1 MALKTFLRFR
11 AVSFFLGGEIM
22 KKEKHLNRFSE
33 KNDTAGSGR
42 LKPKS
47 LKYLT
52 KLEQIPQLSD
62 AEREDLEKVNEQFIF
77 RSNEYYQSLIDWDDP
92 DDPIRRIV
100 VPDVKELDDWGQL
113 DASNEEKYTK
123 VKGLEHKYTSTALL
137 LVNEVCAAY
146 CRFCFRKR
154 LFMDENEEVTK
165 DISEGLEYIREHP
178 EVSNVLL
185 TGGDPMIMS
194 TSKLGPIIKSIREVD
209 HVKIIRIGTKI
220 PAFNPYRII
229 NDPSL
234 HEMIRTYSTDE
245 KKIYIMAHFNHPK
258 ELTPVAVKGLNMLM
272 QSGAVV
278 VNQTPIIKGVND
290 DPEVLAELFNRLSF
304 IGVPPY
310 YVFLCRPT
318 LGNEPF
324 AISIENG
331 YKIFEQAR
339 SKCSGLA
346 KRAKLVMSHETGKVE
361 VVGMSK
367 GQVFLKYSRSANV
380 ENDAKFLVFD
390 SNPDAYW
397 LDDYEEAQM
406 EFLPEYSGSALVS

>member
-1 MALKTFLRFR
+1 MN
-11 AVSFFLGGEIM
+11 I
-22 KKEKHLNRFSE
+22 KKYFS
-33 KNDTAGSGR
+33 KPVDKKAQNTAGNGQKSP
-42 LKPKS
+42 KPP
-47 LKYLT
+47 KYLT
-52 KLEQIPQLSD
+52 KLEQIPQLS
-62 AEREDLEKVNEQFIF
+62 ATERKELEKVNELFIF
-77 RSNEYYQSLIDWDDP
+77 RSNEYYQSLIDWNDP

-100 VPDVKELDDWGQL
+100 VPDTQELTGWGEL
-113 DASNEEKYTK
+113 DASNEEKFTK

-165 DISEGLEYIREHP
+165 DITEALEYIREHP
-178 EVSNVLL
+178 EITNVLL

-194 TSKLGPIIKSIREVD
+194 TSKLAPIIKQIREID

-220 PAFNPYRII
+220 PAFNPYRIL

-258 ELTPVAVKGLNMLM
+258 ELTAVAVKGLNMLM
-272 QSGAVV
+272 QSGAIV
-278 VNQTPIIKGVND
+278 VNQTPLIKGVND
-290 DPEVLAELFNRLSF
+290 DADILAELFNRLSF

-324 AISIENG
+324 AIPVEKG
-331 YKIFEQAR
+331 YEIFEEAR

-346 KRAKLVMSHETGKVE
+346 KRSRLVMSHETGKVE
-361 VVGMSK
+361 MVGMSG
-367 GQVFLKYSRSANV
+367 GQVFFKYNRSV
-380 ENDAKFLVFD
+380 DIENDGKFLVFD

-397 LDDYEEAQM
+397 FDDYEEAHTV
-406 EFLPEYSGSALVS
+406 FPREYSMTTSVS

>member
-1 MALKTFLRFR
+1 MEL
-11 AVSFFLGGEIM
+11 
-22 KKEKHLNRFSE
+22 EKHLGQTTEN
-33 KNDTAGSGR
+33 NGGNGNGNGHQ
-42 LKPKS
+42 KPRS
-47 LKYLT
+47 PKYLT
-52 KLEQIPQLSD
+52 RLEQIPQLDSD
-62 AEREDLEKVNEQFIF
+62 EREQLEKVNEQFAF

-92 DDPIRRIV
+92 EDPIRRIIM
-100 VPDVKELDDWGQL
+100 PDVQELDDWGQL

-154 LFMDENEEVTK
+154 LFMNENEEVTK
-165 DISEGLEYIREHP
+165 DVSDGLEYIREHP
-178 EVSNVLL
+178 EVTNVLL

-194 TSKLGPIIKSIREVD
+194 TSKLEPIIQKIREID

-245 KKIYIMAHFNHPK
+245 KKIYIMAHFNHPN

-272 QSGAVV
+272 QSGAIV
-278 VNQTPIIKGVND
+278 VNQTPMIRGVND

-304 IGVPPY
+304 IGIPPY

-318 LGNEPF
+318 LGNQPF
-324 AISIENG
+324 AIPVEEG
-331 YKIFEQAR
+331 YEIFEQAR
-339 SKCSGLA
+339 SFCSGLA
-346 KRAKLVMSHETGKVE
+346 KRARLVMSHETGKVE
-361 VVGMSK
+361 VVGMSDS
-367 GQVFLKYSRSANV
+367 QIFFKYNRAADI

-397 LDDYEEAQM
+397 FDDYEEAQM
-406 EFLPEYSGSALVS
+406 ELPLEYSGNALVS

>member
-1 MALKTFLRFR
+1 MN
-11 AVSFFLGGEIM
+11 I
-22 KKEKHLNRFSE
+22 KKYFSKPADKE
-33 KNDTAGSGR
+33 VPVTANNGQKS
-42 LKPKS
+42 PKRP
-47 LKYLT
+47 KYLT
-52 KLEQIPQLSD
+52 KLEQIPQLS
-62 AEREDLEKVNEQFIF
+62 AIERKQLERVNELFIF
-77 RSNEYYQSLIDWDDP
+77 RSNEYYQSLIDWNDP

-100 VPDVKELDDWGQL
+100 VPDTQELSGWGEL
-113 DASNEEKYTK
+113 DASNEEKFTK

-154 LFMDENEEVTK
+154 LFMNENEEVTK

-178 EVSNVLL
+178 EITNVLL

-194 TSKLGPIIKSIREVD
+194 TSKLAPIIQQIREID

-220 PAFNPYRII
+220 PAFNPYRIL

-258 ELTPVAVKGLNMLM
+258 ELTAVAVKGLNKLM
-272 QSGAVV
+272 QSGAIV
-278 VNQTPIIKGVND
+278 VNQTPLIKGVND
-290 DPEVLAELFNRLSF
+290 DPDILAELFNRLSF

-324 AISIENG
+324 AVPVEKG
-331 YKIFEQAR
+331 YKIFEKAR

-346 KRAKLVMSHETGKVE
+346 KRSRLVMSHETGKVE
-361 VVGMSK
+361 VVGMSD
-367 GQVFLKYSRSANV
+367 GQVFFKYNRSV
-380 ENDAKFLVFD
+380 DIGNDGKFLAFD

-397 LDDYEEAQM
+397 FDDYEEAHTV
-406 EFLPEYSGSALVS
+406 FPREYSMKTLVS

>member
-1 MALKTFLRFR
+1 MN
-11 AVSFFLGGEIM
+11 I
-22 KKEKHLNRFSE
+22 KKYFSKPADKE
-33 KNDTAGSGR
+33 VPVTANNGQKS
-42 LKPKS
+42 PKRP
-47 LKYLT
+47 KYLT
-52 KLEQIPQLSD
+52 KLEQIPQLS
-62 AEREDLEKVNEQFIF
+62 AIERKQLERVNELFIF
-77 RSNEYYQSLIDWDDP
+77 RSNEYYQSLIDWNDP

-100 VPDVKELDDWGQL
+100 VPDTQELSGWGEL
-113 DASNEEKYTK
+113 DASNEEKFTK

-154 LFMDENEEVTK
+154 LFMNENEEVTK

-178 EVSNVLL
+178 EITNVLL

-194 TSKLGPIIKSIREVD
+194 TSKLAPIIQQIREID

-220 PAFNPYRII
+220 PAFNPYRIL

-258 ELTPVAVKGLNMLM
+258 ELTAVAVKGLNKLM
-272 QSGAVV
+272 QSGAIV
-278 VNQTPIIKGVND
+278 VNQTPLIKGVND
-290 DPEVLAELFNRLSF
+290 DPDILAELFNRLSF

-324 AISIENG
+324 AVPVEKG
-331 YKIFEQAR
+331 YKIFEKAR

-346 KRAKLVMSHETGKVE
+346 KRSRLVMSHETGKVE
-361 VVGMSK
+361 VVGMSD
-367 GQVFLKYSRSANV
+367 GQVFFKYNRSV
-380 ENDAKFLVFD
+380 DIGNDGKFLAFD

-397 LDDYEEAQM
+397 FDDYEEAHTV
-406 EFLPEYSGSALVS
+406 FSREYSMKTLVS

>member
-1 MALKTFLRFR
+1 MN
-11 AVSFFLGGEIM
+11 I
-22 KKEKHLNRFSE
+22 KKYFSKPADKE
-33 KNDTAGSGR
+33 VPVTANNGQ
-42 LKPKS
+42 KIPKRP
-47 LKYLT
+47 KYLT
-52 KLEQIPQLSD
+52 KLEQIPQLS
-62 AEREDLEKVNEQFIF
+62 AIERKQLEKVNELFIF
-77 RSNEYYQSLIDWDDP
+77 RSNEYYQSLIDWNDP

-100 VPDVKELDDWGQL
+100 IPDTQELSGWGEL
-113 DASNEEKYTK
+113 DASNEEKFTK

-178 EVSNVLL
+178 EITNVLL

-194 TSKLGPIIKSIREVD
+194 TSKLAPIIQQIREID

-220 PAFNPYRII
+220 PAFNPYRIL

-258 ELTPVAVKGLNMLM
+258 ELTAVAVKGLNKLM
-272 QSGAVV
+272 QSGAIV
-278 VNQTPIIKGVND
+278 VNQTPLIKGVND
-290 DPEVLAELFNRLSF
+290 DPDILAELFNRLSF

-324 AISIENG
+324 AVPVEKG
-331 YKIFEQAR
+331 YKIFEKAR

-346 KRAKLVMSHETGKVE
+346 KRSRLVMSHETGKVE
-361 VVGMSK
+361 VVGMSG
-367 GQVFLKYSRSANV
+367 GQVFFKYNRSV
-380 ENDAKFLVFD
+380 DIENDGKFLVFD

-397 LDDYEEAQM
+397 FDDYEEAHTV
-406 EFLPEYSGSALVS
+406 FPREYSMKTLVS